1 MKRFPFFEKLKQ
13 SNKELLL
20 AHAKEMK
27 IPSDMEIFHQGDRC
41 REIFFLVEGS
51 VRVYRAHES
60 GHDLTLYY
68 LQPLEQCN
76 VNLNSVLTD
85 TPSVG
90 TAVSEGE
97 CVGISIP
104 AHITKHLYTDETAY
118 QEYIF
123 SLFAL
128 RLESLVYLVEDV
140 RFKKLD
146 IRLKEW
152 LSESGEKTLH
162 ITHDKIAAHM
172 GSSREVISRLLKEFE
187 REGLI
192 QISRGQIDLLF

>member
-1 MKRFPFFEKLKQ
+1 MKRFAFFDALQ
-13 SNKELLL
+13 RSNKELLL
-20 AHAKEMK
+20 AHAKEMR
-27 IPSDMEIFHQGDRC
+27 IPAGMEIFHQGDQC
-41 REIFFLVEGS
+41 KETFFLVEGS

-76 VNLNSVLTD
+76 VNLNSVLTH
-85 TPSVG
+85 TPSLG
-90 TAVSEGE
+90 TAVTESE
-97 CVGISIP
+97 CIGISIP
-104 AHITKHLYTDETAY
+104 AYITKHLYTKEIPY

-128 RLESLVYLVEDV
+128 RLESLVFLVEDV

-146 IRLKEW
+146 ERLKTW
-152 LSESGEKTLH
+152 LGESSKKTLH
-162 ITHDKIAAHM
+162 ITHDKIATHM

-192 QISRGQIDLLF
+192 KLGRSQIEILF

>member
-1 MKRFPFFEKLKQ
+1 MKRFAFFARLSPANQER
-13 SNKELLL
+13 LL
-20 AHAKEMK
+20 AHAKEMT
-27 IPSDMEIFHQGDRC
+27 IPAGMEIFHQGDVC
-41 REIFFLVEGS
+41 NETFFLVEGS

-76 VNLNSVLTD
+76 VNLNSVLTH
-85 TPSVG
+85 TPSMG
-90 TAVSEGE
+90 TAVTESESI
-97 CVGISIP
+97 GISIP
-104 AHITKHLYTDETAY
+104 SQLTKALYTQEVAY
-118 QEYIF
+118 QEYVF
-123 SLFAL
+123 GLFAL

-146 IRLKEW
+146 ERLKAW
-152 LSESGEKTLH
+152 LENSHEKQLV

-192 QISRGQIDLLF
+192 KLGRNQIDILF

>member
-1 MKRFPFFEKLKQ
+1 MQRFPFFEHLKK
-13 SNKELLL
+13 STKELLL
-20 AHAKEMK
+20 SHAKEMK
-27 IPSDMEIFHQGDRC
+27 IPAGMEIFHQGDRC
-41 REIFFLVEGS
+41 QEIFFLVEGS

-76 VNLNSVLTD
+76 VNLNSVLTS

-90 TAVSEGE
+90 TAVSESE

-104 AHITKHLYTDETAY
+104 AYIAKHLYTEELAY

-146 IRLKEW
+146 ERLKAW
-152 LSESGEKTLH
+152 LAESGQKTLYV
-162 ITHDKIAAHM
+162 THDKIATYM

-192 QISRGQIDLLF
+192 QLSRGQIDLLF